1 MGDNLGPALQRF
13 HVASTNFVETVDSL
27 SSLERDTF
35 LASMGRCLAELYSS
49 ALYLPAVEPETT
61 AVDETE
67 FAAAQWAG
75 LFKSIKEKIG
85 PLDTYWTVLIR
96 R

>member
-1 MGDNLGPALQRF
+1 MGDNLGPTLQRF

-67 FAAAQWAG
+67 FAAAPMGRTVQVNQGEDWSAG
-75 LFKSIKEKIG
+75 HL
-85 PLDTYWTVLIR
+85 LDGL
-96 R
+96 